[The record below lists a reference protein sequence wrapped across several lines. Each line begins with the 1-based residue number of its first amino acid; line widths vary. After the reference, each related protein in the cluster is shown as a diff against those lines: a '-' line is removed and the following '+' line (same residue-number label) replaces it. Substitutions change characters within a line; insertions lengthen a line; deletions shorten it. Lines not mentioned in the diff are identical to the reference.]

1 MSGIRTISP
10 VDGSLVVAMPF
21 MEYTA
26 AEAAV
31 SKAQESLKKWQ
42 AMPLVARI
50 TILRKAVDYLVS
62 RKKVLAE
69 ELTWQMGR
77 PVSQTAG
84 EIDGMAYRANHMLG
98 LAEEALADRHEQ
110 APEGLTY
117 FIRRQP
123 FGVVFAITPWNY
135 PYLTAINIIV
145 PALAAGNAMLL
156 KPSPQTPLVGDSF
169 AEAFTHAGLPAGVFQ
184 TLHLSPESTESLIR
198 EADINHVGFT
208 GSVENGAA
216 VERASAGRFLS
227 VGLELGGKDAAYV
240 RADADIPNAV
250 ASLVDGAFFNSGQS
264 CCGIERI
271 YVANAVYDEFV
282 SAYVEGVKRYK
293 LGNPLDSTTSLGPV
307 VNVASA
313 DRIRSEIAAACA
325 AGATPLI
332 PEGFFPVAKEDT
344 AYIAPQVLVNVNH
357 HMEFMRQ
364 ETFGPCVGIMPV
376 KSDEQAIDLVN
387 DSPYGLTASVWSND
401 QESSMTVMEAFNVG
415 TVYLNRCDALE
426 PALAWTGVKH
436 SGRGC
441 TLSRFGYDAL
451 TRPKSFNLVLPE

>member
-21 MEYTA
+21 MENMA

-31 SKAQESLKKWQ
+31 SKAQESLTGWQ
-42 AMPLVARI
+42 ATPVTERVQV
-50 TILRKAVDYLVS
+50 LRKAVDYLAS
-62 RKKVLAE
+62 RKKILAE

-77 PVSQTAG
+77 PISQTPG
-84 EIDGMAYRANHMLG
+84 EIDGMVYRANHMLD
-98 LAEEALADRHEQ
+98 LAEEALSDRCEK
-110 APEGLTY
+110 APQGRRY

-135 PYLTAINIIV
+135 PYLTAINIII
-145 PALAAGNAMLL
+145 PALAAGNVMLL

-169 AEAFTHAGLPAGVFQ
+169 AEAFKHAGVPAGVFQ
-184 TLHLSPESTESLIR
+184 TLHLSPESTENLIR
-198 EADINHVGFT
+198 EANINHVGFT
-208 GSVENGAA
+208 GSVANGMA
-216 VERASAGRFLS
+216 VERAAAGRFLS

-250 ASLVDGAFFNSGQS
+250 ANLVDGAFFNSGQS

-271 YVANAVYDEFV
+271 YVAEPAYDEFV
-282 SAYVEGVKRYK
+282 AAYAEAVKRYR
-293 LGNPLDSTTSLGPV
+293 LGNPLNSETSLGPV
-307 VNVASA
+307 VNAASA
-313 DRIRSEIAAACA
+313 DRIRADIAAACL

-332 PEGFFPVAKEDT
+332 PESFFPAAKEDT
-344 AYIAPQVLVNVNH
+344 AYLAPQVLVNVNH
-357 HMEFMRQ
+357 DMAFMRE

-376 KSDEQAIDLVN
+376 DSDDQAISLVN
-387 DSPYGLTASVWSND
+387 DSPYGLTASVWTND
-401 QESSMTVMEAFNVG
+401 HVAGMRLMEAFNSG

-426 PALAWTGVKH
+426 PALAWTGVKQ

-451 TRPKSFNLVLPE
+451 TRPKSFNLILPE